1 MSMNEATS
9 EQNAARVIELLR
21 HQRTLYRKLRS
32 LADRQKSLVVS
43 DDAGALI
50 SLLAERQRLVD
61 GLVQLNAKIAPYRQ
75 NWTDFYQGLTESQRV
90 EVSELLEEVN
100 ASLGA
105 ILRDDARDT
114 AMMTARRER
123 MAMELGEIGGSR
135 KAHAAYASNAGAGM
149 SRNTDASA

>member
-1 MSMNEATS
+1 MDKTTT
-9 EQNAARVIELLR
+9 EQSAARVIELLR

-32 LADRQKSLVVS
+32 LAERQKSLIVS

-61 GLVQLNAKIAPYRQ
+61 GLVQLNVKMAPYRE
-75 NWTDFYQGLTESQRV
+75 NWTEFYQGLSEPQRV

-123 MAMELGEIGGSR
+123 MAKELGEIGGSR
-135 KAHAAYASNAGAGM
+135 RAHAAYANSGVSGM
-149 SRNTDASA
+149 SQETDARA

>member
-1 MSMNEATS
+1 MSETTA
-9 EQNAARVIELLR
+9 EQSVARVIELLR

-50 SLLAERQRLVD
+50 QLLAERQRLVD

-75 NWTDFYQGLTESQRV
+75 NWTDFYQGLSETQRV

-123 MAMELGEIGGSR
+123 MAIELGEIGGSR
-135 KAHAAYASNAGAGM
+135 RAHAAYAGSVVGGVNQG
-149 SRNTDASA
+149 TDAKA

>member
-1 MSMNEATS
+1 MSETTS
-9 EQNAARVIELLR
+9 EQIVARVTELLR

-32 LADRQKSLVVS
+32 LADRQKTLVVS

-50 SLLAERQRLVD
+50 ELLAERQRLVD
-61 GLVQLNAKIAPYRQ
+61 GLVQLNVKMAPYRE
-75 NWTDFYQGLTESQRV
+75 NWTEFYQGLSEPQRV

-123 MAMELGEIGGSR
+123 MAQELGEIGGSR
-135 KAHAAYASNAGAGM
+135 KAHAAYVSSGAVGA
-149 SRNTDASA
+149 NLGTDARA

>member
-1 MSMNEATS
+1 MSETTA
-9 EQNAARVIELLR
+9 EQNVTRVIELLR

-32 LADRQKSLVVS
+32 LADRQKTLVVS

-75 NWTDFYQGLTESQRV
+75 NWTDFYQGLNETQRV

-114 AMMTARRER
+114 AMMTARREQ
-123 MAMELGEIGGSR
+123 MAIELGEIGGNR
-135 KAHAAYASNAGAGM
+135 RAHAAYAGSGVGGM
-149 SRNTDASA
+149 TQNTDAKA